1 MLSPCWLFSVG
12 SRCRDGKT
20 TCDRCVSLGSR
31 ILGHILC
38 LSVVL
43 VLNLGGRG
51 NQSRR
56 AENVAQLIESWPGV
70 HEPLVSVPHHHIN
83 APVTLC

>member
-1 MLSPCWLFSVG
+1 MCG
-12 SRCRDGKT
+12 
-20 TCDRCVSLGSR
+20 RCVRLCSR
-31 ILGHILC
+31 ILGHVLHQ
-38 LSVVL
+38 SVIF

-56 AENVAQLIESWPGV
+56 AENVAQLIESWPRV
-70 HEPLVSVPHHHIN
+70 HEPLVSIPHHHIN